1 MEMWFNYF
9 AKEDGFPFF
18 IQYGIHERYMFPH
31 SHEDFCEL
39 VIVLDGSAVHIVG
52 EESFPVGRG
61 DVFFLGAGSSHAY
74 ENAKGFKLCNI
85 MFRTFTALEMEE
97 PLGEIEGFSPLFLVD
112 GTSKSESCSR
122 LKLSDRDF
130 EKISG
135 IIDEMMTEYYGNKG
149 GRKAVIMS
157 YLTVLAAM
165 LSRLYG
171 IPCVQA
177 EIPEIKEAASILEG
191 KYMLENPVKL
201 ARESCNYSERHFTR
215 LFSKV
220 YGISPQQY
228 LTELRIKVACKML
241 KNSAASVGE
250 IARSCG
256 FTDPGYFS
264 RIFKSNTGVLPSEYR
279 KGERQKRIIK

>member
-18 IQYGIHERYMFPH
+18 IQYGIHESYMFPH

-39 VIVLDGSAVHIVG
+39 VIVLEGTAEHRVG
-52 EESFPVGRG
+52 GQSFPVCRG
-61 DVFFLGAGSSHAY
+61 DVFLLGAGSSHSY
-74 ENAKGFKLCNI
+74 ENAKGFKICNI

-97 PLGEIEGFSPLFLVD
+97 SLGEIEGFSPLFLAD
-112 GTSKSESCSR
+112 GTSKSEFGSR

-130 EKISG
+130 ETVSG
-135 IIDEMMTEYYGNKG
+135 IVDEMMAEYYGDKD

-157 YLTVLAAM
+157 LFTILAAL

-171 IPCVQA
+171 VPCPQA
-177 EIPEIKEAASILEG
+177 DIPEIKQAARILEG
-191 KYMLENPVKL
+191 GYMLENPVRL

-220 YGISPQQY
+220 YSVSPQQY
-228 LTELRIKVACKML
+228 LTEVRIKAACKML
-241 KNSAASVGE
+241 KNSAAPIAE

-264 RIFKSNTGVLPSEYR
+264 RIFKSNTGVLPSDYR
-279 KGERQKRIIK
+279 KGKKISSK

>member
-9 AKEDGFPFF
+9 TKEEDFPFF
-18 IQYGIHERYMFPH
+18 IQYGIHESYMFPH

-39 VIVLDGSAVHIVG
+39 VIVLDGRAVHLVG
-52 EESFPVGRG
+52 EERFSVGRG
-61 DVFFLGAGSSHAY
+61 DVFLLGAGSSHSY
-74 ENAKGFKLCNI
+74 ENAKGFKICNI

-97 PLGEIEGFSPLFLVD
+97 SLGSITGFRSLFLPD
-112 GTSKSESCSR
+112 ESDERGFNSR
-122 LKLSDRDF
+122 LRLSDRDF
-130 EKISG
+130 EKVSG
-135 IIDEMMTEYYGNKG
+135 IVDEMVSEYYGDKG

-157 YLTVLAAM
+157 YFTILVAL

-171 IPCVQA
+171 VPCEKA
-177 EIPEIKEAASILEG
+177 YIPEIKEAARILEG
-191 KYMLENPVKL
+191 GYMLENPVKL

-215 LFSKV
+215 LFSRV

-228 LTELRIKVACKML
+228 LTEVRIKAACKML

-264 RIFKSNTGVLPSEYR
+264 RIFKSNTSILPSDYR
-279 KGERQKRIIK
+279 KGGQKSKMK

>member
-9 AKEDGFPFF
+9 TKEEDFPFF
-18 IQYGIHERYMFPH
+18 IQYGIHESYMFPH

-39 VIVLDGSAVHIVG
+39 VIVLDGSAVHLVG

-61 DVFFLGAGSSHAY
+61 DVFLLGAGSSHSY
-74 ENAKGFKLCNI
+74 ENAKGFKICNI
-85 MFRTFTALEMEE
+85 MFRTFTVLEMEE
-97 PLGEIEGFSPLFLVD
+97 SLGDITGFRSLFLSD
-112 GTSKSESCSR
+112 EADERSFSSR
-122 LKLSDRDF
+122 LRLSGRDF
-130 EKISG
+130 EKVNG
-135 IIDEMMTEYYGNKG
+135 IADEMMSEYYSNKG

-157 YLTVLAAM
+157 LFTVLAAM

-171 IPCVQA
+171 VPCEKA
-177 EIPEIKEAASILEG
+177 YIPEIKEAARILESG
-191 KYMLENPVKL
+191 YMLENPVKL

-220 YGISPQQY
+220 YGVSPQQY
-228 LTELRIKVACKML
+228 LTEVRIRAACKML

-256 FTDPGYFS
+256 FTDPGHFS
-264 RIFKSNTGVLPSEYR
+264 RIFKSNTGVLPSDYR
-279 KGERQKRIIK
+279 NGKRNKALK